1 VIPRTT
7 GAADSANVRF
17 PPPFLYAA
25 AVLGGY
31 VLDLRRPLPIVR
43 GGSGALEIVALVVC
57 VLGLALVASAIQRFR
72 HYGTSLVPIEPTT
85 AMAKD
90 GPYRFTRNPMYLGL
104 LILSCGLA
112 LAMNSVWTVLLLV
125 PAVVAMNVLVIAR
138 EERYLER
145 KFGAEYVEYKHRVRR
160 WV

>member
-1 VIPRTT
+1 MPRTT
-7 GAADSANVRF
+7 NGADSANVRF

-31 VLDLRRPLPIVR
+31 VLDRWRPLPIVS
-43 GGSGALEIVALVVC
+43 GGSGALEIVALVIC
-57 VLGLALVASAIQRFR
+57 VLGLAVVASAIQRFR
-72 HYGTSLVPIEPTT
+72 HYKTSLVPIVPST
-85 AMAKD
+85 ALAKD

-112 LAMNSVWTVLLLV
+112 LAMNSVWTLVLLV

-145 KFGAEYVEYKHRVRR
+145 KFGAEYVEYKQQVRR

>member
-1 VIPRTT
+1 MPPTT
-7 GAADSANVRF
+7 TTDSANVRF
-17 PPPFLYAA
+17 PPPFIYAA

-31 VLDLRRPLPIVR
+31 VLDLQRPFPIVR
-43 GGSGALEIVALVVC
+43 GGSGALEILALVVC
-57 VLGLALVASAIQRFR
+57 VLGMALVASAIQRFR

-85 AMAKD
+85 AIAKD

-112 LAMNSVWTVLLLV
+112 LAMNSIWTLLLMV
-125 PAVVAMNVLVIAR
+125 PAVIAMNLFVIAR

-145 KFGAEYVEYKHRVRR
+145 KFGAEYVEYKKRVRR

>member
-1 VIPRTT
+1 MPRTT
-7 GAADSANVRF
+7 GTADSANVRF

-31 VLDLRRPLPIVR
+31 VLNPRVPLPIVR
-43 GGSGALEIVALVVC
+43 GGSGALAILALVVC
-57 VLGLALVASAIQRFR
+57 VLGMALAASAIQRFR
-72 HYGTSLVPIEPTT
+72 HYGTPLVPIEPTT
-85 AMAKD
+85 AIAKD

-112 LAMNSVWTVLLLV
+112 LAMNSIWTLVLMV
-125 PAVVAMNVLVIAR
+125 PAVIAMNVFVIAR

-145 KFGAEYVEYKHRVRR
+145 KFGAEYVEYKQRVRR

>member
-1 VIPRTT
+1 MPQT
-7 GAADSANVRF
+7 AARPDSANVRF

-31 VLDLRRPLPIVR
+31 VLNLWMPLPIVS
-43 GGSGALEIVALVVC
+43 GGSGALEILALVVC
-57 VLGLALVASAIQRFR
+57 VAGLALVAAAMQRFR
-72 HYGTSLVPIEPTT
+72 HYGTSPVPIQPTT
-85 AMAKD
+85 AIAKD

-112 LAMNSVWTVLLLV
+112 LAMNAIWTLLLLA
-125 PAVVAMNVLVIAR
+125 PAVVGMNVLVITR

-145 KFGAEYVEYKHRVRR
+145 KFGAEYVEYKQRVRR
-160 WV
+160 WL